1 MGKGRRN
8 KHHRNKP
15 PPSAPAIS
23 NAVEHVILEPRLLA
37 CLTVLGLGAG
47 FGVGLMLAKVL
58 SYTGYALASIC
69 AALAIWISRW
79 TIGHSKQHP
88 NFPAWSDSNSSL
100 HGI

>member
-37 CLTVLGLGAG
+37 CLTGARARCRIWRG
-47 FGVGLMLAKVL
+47 AYARQGSLIHRLCLSVNLRCPRNLDIQMDYRTFKTTSQFSGVE
-58 SYTGYALASIC
+58 
-69 AALAIWISRW
+69 
-79 TIGHSKQHP
+79 
-88 NFPAWSDSNSSL
+88 
-100 HGI
+100 